1 MLTAPLVGTILAFGG
16 SSAPD
21 KYVLCHGQELDRV
34 TYATLFAV
42 IGTSFGDGNGVST
55 FNVPD
60 LRGEFLRGWDA
71 SKGVDP
77 GRVFGSSQSGAIQ
90 SHVHNQSYYDLGLNT
105 STGGFALRGAI
116 GGGTAPTS
124 ATGGSETRPRNV
136 AVNYIICT
144 GQ

>member
-42 IGTSFGDGNGVST
+42 IGTSFGGGNGVST

-90 SHVHNQSYYDLGLNT
+90 SHVHDQSYYNLGLNT
-105 STGGFALRGAI
+105 SNGGYALRGAI
-116 GGGTAPTS
+116 GGSTAPTS